1 MLLERRTQLL
11 CEKIRQGRKVVG
23 AAVGSGLSAV
33 AAENGNADF
42 VIVLNAGEFRTQG
55 CSSVAALMPYGNA
68 NRDTW
73 ELARTSVLPRL
84 SRTPTFVGLCA
95 HDPQTDWAETW
106 EILSDH
112 KAAGVTNF
120 PSVGFID
127 GQYREALEEEGFG
140 YDNEVEMLKRAK
152 GAGLLTI
159 GFCFDGDQALRLVE
173 AGVDIINFIT
183 GFSSARDRSS
193 RERQES
199 LDSAALR
206 IHEIVNRARRIDEDA
221 FITVFGDPILF
232 PADAEQIFQ
241 RIDLN
246 GYIGGS
252 VIEKFTTEPVIAQT
266 IREFHLAVKATGKD
280 RLGSLIGRSP
290 PMQQLF
296 ERIRRIAQA
305 QAPVLIVGES
315 GTGKEL
321 IAREIHK
328 LSSRSQNPLVCW
340 NCGATSETLA
350 MSELFGHEK
359 GAFTG
364 ADQRRLGRFESADQ
378 ATLFMD
384 EVGDLPLSVQA
395 SLLRVIQEK
404 EVVRVGG
411 QSSLPIDT
419 RIIAASNKDFAELI
433 RDRAFRLDLYYRL
446 NTFVLRS
453 PPLRERPDDI
463 PLLVREFINEFSLLY
478 GQSAPALSSS
488 VMNLLQNHYWPG
500 NVRQLRNVIEQ
511 GFVLGKGARYQKSWI
526 EEALE
531 MDALL
536 YEEAPEV
543 GPSKNGDLV
552 SETIS
557 QKRARLLEALDEAGG
572 NKAEAARR
580 LGVSRKTLY
589 QWLRGQHAGE

>member
-1 MLLERRTQLL
+1 MSLDRRSRFL

-33 AAENGNADF
+33 AAESGGADF
-42 VIVLNAGEFRTQG
+42 VMVLNAGEFRVQG
-55 CSSVAALMPYGNA
+55 CSSVAALMPYGDA
-68 NRDTW
+68 NSDTW
-73 ELARTSVLPRL
+73 ELARTSILPRL
-84 SRTPTFVGLCA
+84 SRTPTFVGFCA
-95 HDPQTDWAETW
+95 HDPQIEWEETW
-106 EILSDH
+106 GRLSDH
-112 KAAGVTNF
+112 KTAGVTNF
-120 PSVGFID
+120 PSVGFFD

-152 GAGLLTI
+152 DFGLLAI
-159 GFCFDGDQALRLVE
+159 GFCFDEDQALSLVE
-173 AGVDIINFIT
+173 AGVDIVSFIT
-183 GFSSARDRSS
+183 GFSSSRDRSS
-193 RERQES
+193 RERQEA
-199 LDSAALR
+199 LDSATHR
-206 IHEIVNRARRIDEDA
+206 IREVVNRARQIDENA

-241 RIDLN
+241 QVDIN

-266 IREFHLAVKATGKD
+266 IREFQLAVQATGND

-290 PMQQLF
+290 SMQQLF
-296 ERIRRIAQA
+296 ERVRQVAQSP
-305 QAPVLIVGES
+305 APVLIVGES

-321 IAREIHK
+321 IAREIHR
-328 LSSRSQNPLVCW
+328 LSDRSQNPLVCW
-340 NCGATSETLA
+340 NCGATSESLA

-384 EVGDLPLSVQA
+384 EIGDLPLSVQA
-395 SLLRVIQEK
+395 SLLRVVQEK

-411 QSSLPIDT
+411 QSSLPINT

-463 PLLVREFINEFSLLY
+463 PLLVREFSNEFSLQY
-478 GQSAPALSSS
+478 GQSAPALSTS

-500 NVRQLRNVIEQ
+500 NVRQLKNVIEQ
-511 GFVLGKGARYQKSWI
+511 GFVLGKGSRYQKSWI

-536 YEEAPEV
+536 YEEVPDV
-543 GPSKNGDLV
+543 GPSMVVDLPN
-552 SETIS
+552 ETFA
-557 QKRARLLEALDEAGG
+557 QKRARLLDTLDEADG
-572 NKAEAARR
+572 NKTEAARR

-589 QWLRGQHAGE
+589 QWLKRN